1 IYATAAGVYLGKE
14 ASGGRQGNQLTHSI
28 VTRDAGDY
36 GSLRPAQLF
45 GAPFWGTT
53 AAASMTSA
61 PVAAATPAPAYTPA
75 PARALVRAR
84 PEGPGMLVALVSALE
99 TAGTPGS
106 PRVLFVGAE
115 VETIVEWL
123 VAGTLLLPRQ
133 RAAELGFK
141 IFSNDPAR
149 SGLPIIAVHP

>member
-1 IYATAAGVYLGKE
+1 
-14 ASGGRQGNQLTHSI
+14 
-28 VTRDAGDY
+28 
-36 GSLRPAQLF
+36 LF
-45 GAPFWGTT
+45 GAPFWRTT
-53 AAASMTSA
+53 AAASMTSE
-61 PVAAATPAPAYTPA
+61 PVVAAALATAYTPA
-75 PARALVRAR
+75 RARDLVRAQ

-115 VETIVEWL
+115 VEAIVEWL
-123 VAGTLLLPRQ
+123 RAGTLLLPRQ

-149 SGLPIIAVHP
+149 SGLPIVAVHP